1 MWRPFGMNRKLIL
14 FLFLMPFMV
23 TVYGQQPDVA
33 SKLGYPDLVIY
44 NAKIVT
50 MDDPSFESTVGTIV
64 EAMAVREEKILATG
78 STAEIRALA
87 GPQTQQIDLRG
98 RTVLPSFIMTH
109 EHPTDW
115 MWMDPEPLRHVLPED
130 NDFLIVRWLKAAP
143 AEEQFQA
150 FEPTLKEAVAKA
162 KPGQWILVLFNWGPE
177 YEYAADIYRQFSR
190 RITKER
196 VDQLAPN
203 NPVKVKDGFIGGVV
217 NSKGLEE
224 LKQIFPS
231 LASMFRGRAV
241 PGDATVERFERT
253 GSGQSRP
260 VEPDAIFRGR
270 TELLAELLKAE
281 MELWAAHGIT
291 TFASSPYSFH
301 NFQALNYLD
310 REGKMPARFAWAYTG
325 PDVHIDTL
333 RLAAGLLG
341 TGSPYLWNVGVW
353 SFSGGSCTTIE
364 AAPQVKARENCSFA
378 PGSRGRKIL
387 EDMIRTGG
395 RIATMHTGG
404 DKDIDYFLEAI
415 EKASQEAGFTL
426 QEIRAKRHAFDHASG
441 APRPD
446 QLPRIKNLGMM
457 VSMINTML
465 WENHRDYNT
474 SSRVRN
480 YGIEYV
486 NWSVPRKSVTEAGI
500 MNGFEIDRPM
510 PHKVFMFIHK
520 GITRY
525 HEQDQRVYGPGERT
539 DRIIQLKALTTW
551 GSYYVLRENVLGS
564 LEPDKYADFMVLDRD
579 YVSVPEDDIPN
590 IRVLMTVVGGKTMH
604 LLPSL
609 ARESGMEPAGPATWR
624 TKPLENYYAQRPTVE
639 R

>member
-1 MWRPFGMNRKLIL
+1 MNRKLIL
-14 FLFLMPFMV
+14 CLFLMPFVV
-23 TVYGQQPDVA
+23 TVYGQQSDVA

-50 MDDPSFESTVGTIV
+50 MDDPSFQSTVGTIIQ
-64 EAMAVREEKILATG
+64 AMAVREDRILATG
-78 STAEIRALA
+78 SNAEIRALA
-87 GPQTQQIDLRG
+87 GPQTKQMDLKG

-115 MWMDPEPLRHVLPED
+115 MWMDPEALKHVLPED
-130 NDFLIVRWLKAAP
+130 TDFLIHRQLKAVP

-150 FEPTLKEAVAKA
+150 FEPTLKEAVSKA
-162 KPGQWILVLFNWGPE
+162 TSGQWILLNFNWGPD
-177 YEYAADIYRQFSR
+177 YEYAGEIYSQFSSQ
-190 RITKER
+190 ISKER

-224 LKQIFPS
+224 LKKIFPS

-241 PGDATVERFERT
+241 PGDATVRRFESR

-260 VEPDAIFRGR
+260 VEPDAIFKGR
-270 TELLAELLKAE
+270 TKLLAELLKAE
-281 MELWAAHGIT
+281 MELWVAHGIT

-301 NFQALNYLD
+301 NFQALNLLD
-310 REGKMPARFAWAYTG
+310 TEGKMPGRFAWSYTG
-325 PDVHIDTL
+325 PDFHIDTI
-333 RLAAGLLG
+333 RHVVGLLG
-341 TGSPYLWNVGVW
+341 SGSPYLWNVGVW
-353 SFSGGSCTTIE
+353 SFSGGSCTTIDAVPE
-364 AAPQVKARENCSFA
+364 VKVRESCSFG
-378 PGSRGRKIL
+378 PGSRGRVIL
-387 EDMIRTGG
+387 EDLIRSGG
-395 RIATMHTGG
+395 RIASMHTGG
-404 DKDIDYFLEAI
+404 DQDIDFFMDAI
-415 EKASQEAGFTL
+415 EKASREAGFTL
-426 QEIRAKRHAFDHASG
+426 EEIRAKRHAFDHASG

-457 VSMINTML
+457 VSMINTVL
-465 WENHRDYNT
+465 WENHRDYDV

-480 YGIEYV
+480 YGIEYA

-500 MNGFEIDRPM
+500 MNGFEIDRPL

-525 HEQDQRVYGPGERT
+525 NDQDKRVYGARERT

-551 GSYYVLRENVLGS
+551 GAYYVLRENVLGS
-564 LEPDKYADFMVLDRD
+564 LEPDKYADFIVLDQD
-579 YVSVPEDDIPN
+579 YLTIPEDDIPS